1 MVKKGLDVAQMEVF
15 ADESSSAQIRWDS
28 SIPKIW
34 GSKIASRV
42 SQLAVGSTLY
52 GQPRVGLMGHAAC
65 MQFGVWG
72 ARLGS
77 EESRGTIG

>member
-1 MVKKGLDVAQMEVF
+1 MEVF

-28 SIPKIW
+28 SMPKIW
-34 GSKIASRV
+34 RSKIASKV

-52 GQPRVGLMGHAAC
+52 GQPRVGLVKSEAAAVC